1 MSPSISVMEGEGRV
15 DAHVQNP
22 QDWRLEELEG
32 QVQAQSCQN
41 EPVDARAADGAEA
54 QIGVA
59 SESTLG
65 FRSLREVTHC
75 MSTWWT
81 ERLKRVDQWAQA
93 RFMAEKLYEE
103 QRQAARNA
111 KRAQK
116 PVRMCEEIYNADEI
130 TAYIVAVSQTGTN
143 LDEETAGKR
152 TRASSI
158 WNNVWNNY
166 WGLD

>member
-1 MSPSISVMEGEGRV
+1 MGPGALHGRKV
-15 DAHVQNP
+15 I
-22 QDWRLEELEG
+22 R
-32 QVQAQSCQN
+32 
-41 EPVDARAADGAEA
+41 GAEA
-54 QIGVA
+54 G
-59 SESTLG
+59 SEE
-65 FRSLREVTHC
+65 REAC
-75 MSTWWT
+75 
-81 ERLKRVDQWAQA
+81 E
-93 RFMAEKLYEE
+93 
-103 QRQAARNA
+103 
-111 KRAQK
+111 K

>member
-1 MSPSISVMEGEGRV
+1 M

-22 QDWRLEELEG
+22 QDRRLEELED
-32 QVQAQSCQN
+32 QVQAQSFQD
-41 EPVDARAADGAEA
+41 EPVDARTADGAEA
-54 QIGVA
+54 HIGVA
-59 SESTLG
+59 FESMLG
-65 FRSLREVTHC
+65 FRSLREVTHY

-103 QRQAARNA
+103 QRQAARDA

-130 TAYIVAVSQTGTN
+130 TAYLVAVSPSGQTGTR